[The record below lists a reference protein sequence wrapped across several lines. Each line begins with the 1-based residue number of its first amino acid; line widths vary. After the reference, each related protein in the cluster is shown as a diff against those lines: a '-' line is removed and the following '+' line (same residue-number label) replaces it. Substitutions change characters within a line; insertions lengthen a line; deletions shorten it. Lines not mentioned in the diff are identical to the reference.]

1 VGAGPLS
8 GFFIFFVNYVDNA
21 CDVIYCKNTLT
32 VTNQGRRMKK
42 YCTWGG
48 VTASGFVA
56 VPRAFLQ
63 NYKKLGLTH
72 SDAML
77 VIEIMSYCWCDGSEH
92 LPFPQIANL
101 AENLGLHER
110 NIRNGLNK
118 LRNAGLLKTTRRMHN
133 LEYDFSGLF
142 SKLAEIVDNSKKA
155 KHPITISH
163 NTSAT
168 AHMRLRLKPRQGPLP
183 EPTFDGV
190 IPAPHR
196 APATGVIITHKEEH
210 EKESLRDSCEASSTP
225 TLLDAEE
232 PYPTRTTREKSSSKK
247 AETTSASE
255 GLEKAKKI
263 LDKYAARPVPDR
275 VPIKQSGGKKFVF
288 DADKP
293 LTEYNAHDVIAAY
306 RVCWRDSMDCAPPAF
321 TTKDMALAKKLLLEY
336 GAEYVLSYLVFCFRN
351 WQKLAKR
358 LSLVSDPSFSVL
370 YGYRNSLSALHRD
383 PSRMESEKWGSKY
396 NNKDVSDFDL
406 E

>member
-1 VGAGPLS
+1 
-8 GFFIFFVNYVDNA
+8 
-21 CDVIYCKNTLT
+21 
-32 VTNQGRRMKK
+32 MKK

-56 VPRAFLQ
+56 VPRVFLQ
-63 NYKKLGLTH
+63 NYRKLGLTH

-77 VIEIMSYCWCDGSEH
+77 VIEIMSYCWCDGNER

-110 NIRNGLNK
+110 NVRNALNK
-118 LRNAGLLKTTRRMHN
+118 LRGAGLLKTTRRMHN

-142 SKLAEIVDNSKKA
+142 ERMAEIVDNSKKS
-155 KHPITISH
+155 KRPITVSY
-163 NTSAT
+163 NPPPP

-183 EPTFDGV
+183 EPTYEQAA
-190 IPAPHR
+190 PAPHR
-196 APATGVIITHKEEH
+196 APATGVIITNKEEH

-225 TLLDAEE
+225 TLLEMEE
-232 PYPTRTTREKSSSKK
+232 PFSTSATREKSTAKK
-247 AETTSASE
+247 PQTTSSSE

-263 LDKYAARPVPDR
+263 LDKYAARPVPER
-275 VPIKQSGGKKFVF
+275 VPIKQGGGKKFVF

-293 LTEYNAHDVIAAY
+293 LAEYNAHDVVAAY
-306 RVCWRDSMDCAPPAF
+306 RVCWRDSIDCAPPSF
-321 TTKDMALAKKLLLEY
+321 STKDLALAKKLLNEY

-351 WQKLAKR
+351 WKKLAKR
-358 LSLVSDPSFSVL
+358 LSVVSDPSFAVL

-383 PSRMESEKWGSKY
+383 PTRIESDKWGSKY